1 MKDKNL
7 ICFIPVRS
15 GSTRLKN
22 KNLRKINKLTLTE
35 ITINQAL
42 KSKLFGRKNIVLSSD
57 STKILN
63 LGDKFGITCV
73 KRSKKNSKTFSK
85 VDNAII
91 EFFEKTHRKY
101 SGLVLMQVTSPL
113 RKISTLKKFVNHS
126 LKKKLD
132 HCLTVTLINNHISK
146 FSKKYF
152 NSMYKKREMTQKMPP
167 YLYENSLLYFV
178 SQKFFTKFK
187 RIYPLTNWNYFITN
201 KYESIDINDI
211 NDLNICKKLF

>member
-1 MKDKNL
+1 MKNKNL

-22 KNLRKINKLTLTE
+22 KNLKKINKLTLTE

-42 KSKLFGRKNIVLSSD
+42 KSNLFRKKNIVLSSD
-57 STKILN
+57 SNKILN
-63 LGDKFGITCV
+63 LGNKFGINCV
-73 KRSKKNSKTFSK
+73 KRSQKNSKTFSQ

-91 EFFEKTHRKY
+91 EFFQKTNQKY
-101 SGLVLMQVTSPL
+101 SGIVLLQVTSPL

-152 NSMYKKREMTQKMPP
+152 NSMYKKREMTQKMIP
-167 YLYENSLLYFV
+167 YLYENSLLYYV
-178 SQKFFTKFK
+178 SEKFFKKFK
-187 RIYPLTNWNYFITN
+187 RIYPLKNWNYFITN

-211 NDLNICKKLF
+211 DDFNICKKLY